1 MALPNQ
7 VNLINIIFTVPMEVY
22 V

>member
-7 VNLINIIFTVPMEVY
+7 VNLINIIFTVPMEVN